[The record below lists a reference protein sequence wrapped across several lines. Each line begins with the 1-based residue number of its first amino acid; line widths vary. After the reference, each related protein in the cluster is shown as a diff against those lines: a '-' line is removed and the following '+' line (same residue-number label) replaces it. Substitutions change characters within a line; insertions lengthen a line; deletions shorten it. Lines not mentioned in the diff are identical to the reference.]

1 MAAATKRKSQGDLAD
16 GVRPTKRS
24 AAPKSRSRDSR
35 ALKRNTEA
43 DEIKELE
50 RAAVEFVE
58 PKEYGRFDHLPL
70 SMKTRQGEQAHSIGV
85 QSYHVLIVFIL
96 HLTISQV

>member
-1 MAAATKRKSQGDLAD
+1 MAPTAVKRKSHGDLAD

-35 ALKRNTEA
+35 ALKRSTEA

-50 RAAVEFVE
+50 RAAEEFVP
-58 PKEYGRFDHLPL
+58 PKDYGRFDHLPL
-70 SMKTRQGEQAHSIGV
+70 SMKTRQGESHVHSTGMLAHGTDS
-85 QSYHVLIVFIL
+85 
-96 HLTISQV
+96 